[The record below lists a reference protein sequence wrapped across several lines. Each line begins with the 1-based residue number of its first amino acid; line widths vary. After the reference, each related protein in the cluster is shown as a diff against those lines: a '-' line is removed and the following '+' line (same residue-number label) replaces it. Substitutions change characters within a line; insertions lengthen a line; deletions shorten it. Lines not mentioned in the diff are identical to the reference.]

1 MQHAIHIP
9 IMESVESRSSTSSP
23 KTTVESTSTQKTE
36 LSPPSSVGSTTA
48 THGKKRKADGEE
60 VEYTNSLAEVRTVRS
75 RDGNT
80 VRDHESKLTFSKN
93 LRTKLSYAMVKV
105 QNGWQS
111 NTLEEVESLASSPR
125 STIPSTSPR
134 FSLSAMSQTR
144 RLQCLSTTTMPS
156 LAPPAPII
164 SGRKRP
170 NPNLQLKPKQ
180 PQRTP
185 SQNAAMEADA
195 VETLL
200 FMSGSPNNSGRFP
213 SSCFSPTS
221 QTFSAQTSPLKEQ
234 FSPFK
239 RPTRRYEDK
248 SVLIDRL
255 LSDLD
260 DDMNHELDEAVRIL
274 ERYRSR
280 RKSSL
285 T

>member
-1 MQHAIHIP
+1 MYPHSFP
-9 IMESVESRSSTSSP
+9 
-23 KTTVESTSTQKTE
+23 
-36 LSPPSSVGSTTA
+36 
-48 THGKKRKADGEE
+48 KRKI
-60 VEYTNSLAEVRTVRS
+60 RP
-75 RDGNT
+75 
-80 VRDHESKLTFSKN
+80 ESSNGKLTFSKKN

-125 STIPSTSPR
+125 STITSTSPR
-134 FSLSAMSQTR
+134 FSLSAMSQTH
-144 RLQCLSTTTMPS
+144 RLHCLSTSSPG

-213 SSCFSPTS
+213 SSNSFSPTS
-221 QTFSAQTSPLKEQ
+221 QTFSAQGSPLKEQ

-239 RPTRRYEDK
+239 RPMRRYEDK

-255 LSDLD
+255 LNDLD
-260 DDMNHELDEAVRIL
+260 DDMSHELDEAVRIL

-280 RKSSL
+280 RKSSV